1 MAASFGRTE
10 PRYETVP
17 LGHHFPR
24 HVFACA
30 GQSRTLPRL
39 SCACDGIATPPT
51 APAQLLTRQ
60 VGRAWAADD
69 ITDDELRGGV
79 GFWPPATLRGDEP
92 PERRIASPLLPSRDD
107 GFVTSRS

>member
-10 PRYETVP
+10 PRYEKVP
-17 LGHHFPR
+17 LGHRFPR
-24 HVFACA
+24 HVFARV

-39 SCACDGIATPPT
+39 SCACDGTATPPT

-69 ITDDELRGGV
+69 ITDAELRGESAFGHR
-79 GFWPPATLRGDEP
+79 PH
-92 PERRIASPLLPSRDD
+92 
-107 GFVTSRS
+107 